1 MEKEQKAVVKQE
13 KNIAD
18 SVLARVN
25 QFEELGE
32 LRLPKDYNAGNALK
46 SAWLILQETV
56 DRDNK
61 PVLQTCSKESIANA
75 LFSMVVQGLSPMKR
89 QCSFVAFG
97 GKLTLMREYN
107 GTIALAKRFGGVAG
121 VTANVIYKD
130 DKFEYEI
137 NPETGRK
144 RVVNHIQAFTN
155 IDDNKIVGAYA
166 TLTLQ
171 DGSTQTEV
179 MTIQQIRQSWG
190 QGAAKGNSPAHKN
203 FPGEMAKKTVIGR
216 ACKMLINSS
225 NDAVL
230 GYGED
235 REETD
240 AVVERSKQEIA
251 ENANKEEIS
260 FDEHEEVREEP
271 QAGMETKKPDLE
283 PVEEKKEPVQNGQQA
298 KIGPDF

>member
-1 MEKEQKAVVKQE
+1 MEKEKAVVKQE

-61 PVLQTCSKESIANA
+61 PVLQSCSKESIANA
-75 LFSMVVQGLSPMKR
+75 LFNMVVQGLSPMKR

-107 GTIALAKRFGGVAG
+107 GTIALAKRFGGVVD

-144 RVVNHIQAFTN
+144 RVVNHIQAFAN

-166 TLTLQ
+166 TLTMQ

-203 FPGEMAKKTVIGR
+203 FPGEMAKKTVIVR

-240 AVVERSKQEIA
+240 TVVERSRQEIA
-251 ENANKEEIS
+251 DNANKEEIS
-260 FDEHEEVREEP
+260 FDEHEEVMEEP
-271 QAGMETKKPDLE
+271 QAGMEAKKPE
-283 PVEEKKEPVQNGQQA
+283 PESVEETKEPVQNGQQ